1 MEQVSAP
8 TTLVTVEQYQR
19 SEKIDHT
26 HVTSSYI
33 KINKAGIATSR
44 QINLNDMTWLGSIFG
59 PWTSPLGNTKPS
71 AEPNGV
77 NSITDGFP
85 APGLRET
92 QRLVTSHDARG
103 KGYFLTTDHGDHHRV
118 MGEKQAVA
126 NILYSTR
133 ENPVDLNGDQDIE
146 FAKRN
151 EVRSS

>member
-1 MEQVSAP
+1 
-8 TTLVTVEQYQR
+8 
-19 SEKIDHT
+19 
-26 HVTSSYI
+26 
-33 KINKAGIATSR
+33 
-44 QINLNDMTWLGSIFG
+44 MTWLGSIFG

-77 NSITDGFP
+77 NSITNGFP